1 MVSVDWLTHGP
12 LSARCTHSS
21 HLSRL
26 RLDCF
31 RYHGVESQIMPRQR
45 TPRAIAATGLIAL
58 SCLTAC
64 SSRDGSSAASA
75 DATNQGLFTGRA
87 IAADIQPLDVQ
98 AHRGGRGEH
107 GEDSQCAFTHAL
119 ALGVDTLG
127 VDVTLSRDGVPMVWH
142 DLTIKNNKCVDT
154 GPTVAGDPQFPY
166 VGKPVHDLTY
176 AQLRTLDCSLPQENF
191 PHAHHEHSSFILQLD
206 EVFELAKLHP
216 EVRFNIE
223 IRTDPTRPD
232 ESASTENTVNTVV
245 QTVHEHDLR
254 SRVSITSLDWQ
265 ALPMVKKAD
274 SSILTIASYTDGT
287 FSPGSPWLGN
297 ISYTAAA
304 GDPLEAADALGVDGI
319 SPRYSQSASTVDGK
333 TTHVDVTPD
342 YVKRA
347 HEKYLLVIPWTINDP
362 AVMQQLIFAGVD
374 GIITD
379 YPTRLMDVLAG
390 DTAPIPDRVVSPS
403 PLG

>member
-1 MVSVDWLTHGP
+1 
-12 LSARCTHSS
+12 
-21 HLSRL
+21 
-26 RLDCF
+26 
-31 RYHGVESQIMPRQR
+31 
-45 TPRAIAATGLIAL
+45 
-58 SCLTAC
+58 
-64 SSRDGSSAASA
+64 
-75 DATNQGLFTGRA
+75 
-87 IAADIQPLDVQ
+87 
-98 AHRGGRGEH
+98 
-107 GEDSQCAFTHAL
+107 
-119 ALGVDTLG
+119 
-127 VDVTLSRDGVPMVWH
+127 
-142 DLTIKNNKCVDT
+142 
-154 GPTVAGDPQFPY
+154 
-166 VGKPVHDLTY
+166 
-176 AQLRTLDCSLPQENF
+176 
-191 PHAHHEHSSFILQLD
+191 
-206 EVFELAKLHP
+206 
-216 EVRFNIE
+216 
-223 IRTDPTRPD
+223 
-232 ESASTENTVNTVV
+232 
-245 QTVHEHDLR
+245 
-254 SRVSITSLDWQ
+254 
-265 ALPMVKKAD
+265 MVKKAD

-287 FSPGSPWLGN
+287 FTPGSPWLGN